1 MYGPEQTLIYGQFSC
16 YAPLSVV
23 IWAYFHLKKAGN
35 WKSVSK
41 WPERTEM
48 RIFIRLKALL
58 SPAGRRQNLNRFQ
71 NQFQNLTDKRLR
83 LYWCRSPFRRLGGGG
98 EVGEG
103 CQRGETMEVD
113 F

>member
-1 MYGPEQTLIYGQFSC
+1 
-16 YAPLSVV
+16 
-23 IWAYFHLKKAGN
+23 
-35 WKSVSK
+35 
-41 WPERTEM
+41 M

-103 CQRGETMEVD
+103 CQRGENNGGGFLAGQESRSG
-113 F
+113 FG